1 MARLVYICAALLFSG
16 VLLQVTEADDPSMA
30 TSSNT
35 TTHASNTTTTAPNVT
50 THAPNITTTASN
62 ATTTA
67 PNITT
72 HAPNITTTAPNV
84 TTHTP
89 NITTHAPNST
99 THAQNATTTA
109 PNATTTAPNATTTA
123 PNATTTA
130 PNATTTAPNA
140 TTTAPNATT
149 TAPNAT
155 TTAPNVTTAAPNT
168 TTHALNT
175 TTAHHTTLPTPTL
188 APHSSKP
195 ASGNYT
201 VKDEKVT
208 CIKASMG
215 LELQLYN
222 SSRIEGYFDI
232 VPETTKATGN
242 CGTDAANLNITFAE
256 GFINFG
262 FVQDKSGYYIK
273 EVDVVFKLSSQTW
286 RANST
291 NEKLLYTDKGYAVKC
306 KNTPTIKFKNDL
318 NLVMAEVK
326 LQAFDLNNGEFGK
339 VTTCSYDRNI
349 IGIAVGVTVLVI
361 VIIIVIIYLIWH
373 KKKSSGYERI

>member
-16 VLLQVTEADDPSMA
+16 VLLQVTGAGDPLMA
-30 TSSNT
+30 TSPNT
-35 TTHASNTTTTAPNVT
+35 TTHAPNTTTHAPNTTTHAPNTTTHAPNITTTAPNITTTAPNTTTTAPNVT
-50 THAPNITTTASN
+50 THAPNTTT
-62 ATTTA
+62 
-67 PNITT
+67 
-72 HAPNITTTAPNV
+72 HAPNV
-84 TTHTP
+84 TTH
-89 NITTHAPNST
+89 
-99 THAQNATTTA
+99 
-109 PNATTTAPNATTTA
+109 
-123 PNATTTA
+123 
-130 PNATTTAPNA
+130 
-140 TTTAPNATT
+140 
-149 TAPNAT
+149 
-155 TTAPNVTTAAPNT
+155 APNVTTHAPNT
-168 TTHALNT
+168 TTHAPNVTTHAPNVTTHAPNVTTHAPNTTTHAPNTTTHAPNVTTHAANT

-188 APHSSKP
+188 APHSSQP

-232 VPETTKATGN
+232 VPETTKATGK
-242 CGTDAANLNITFAE
+242 CETDAANLNITFAE

-262 FVQDKSGYYIK
+262 FVRDKSGYYIK

-339 VTTCSYDRNI
+339 VTSCSYDRNI

-361 VIIIVIIYLIWH
+361 IIIILIIYLIWH